1 MILPNCQVSS
11 LAPLRRTRAGWN
23 QALLSA
29 AAEVGNDLI
38 LGLDSVA
45 RLDCGLLA
53 CLSLV
58 EQELVRRGGS
68 LRLHAIDPAQR
79 ALIALAGLQRLLP
92 VEGGA
97 PLDLSCAA
105 VFADD
110 ELTLTV
116 QHDIGLNPRLS
127 VPVSHGWIGRLGVR
141 RATIDLGELSHVN
154 SVIVA
159 WLLQLAQSAKPAE
172 LVLMNVNRQVAIQFN
187 QLRLHHVLQ
196 VQPRIE

>member
-1 MILPNCQVSS
+1 MSLPRCQISS
-11 LAPLRRTRAGWN
+11 LIPLRRTRAGWN
-23 QALLSA
+23 QALLA
-29 AAEVGNDLI
+29 AAADVGHQLTIDLESA
-38 LGLDSVA
+38 G
-45 RLDCGLLA
+45 RLDCGLVA

-58 EQELVRRGGS
+58 EQELVRRGGA
-68 LRLHAIDPAQR
+68 LRLHATDPAPR
-79 ALIALAGLQRLLP
+79 TLIALAGLQRLLP
-92 VEGGA
+92 PEGGG
-97 PLDLSCAA
+97 PLDLSCSA

-110 ELTLTV
+110 ELTITV

-127 VPVSHGWIGRLGVR
+127 LPASHGWISR
-141 RATIDLGELSHVN
+141 LGELSHVN